1 MKKNIKKYFKSLLVV
16 LILFFCNTQA
26 FSVEINYK
34 KDIEDD
40 DYLDYGMD
48 DEINQNIYVWDPLE
62 KINRKVYK
70 FNEFVLRDIAKP
82 FYYNIYIKITTPGI
96 RKSIG
101 NVLNNLRM
109 PINFFNYV
117 LQLDFRNAMASLYN
131 FAINT
136 VYGVGG
142 IFDVAGHQKVFVSDT
157 NLGITLA
164 KYKIPAGPYLVLPF
178 LGPNDL
184 RGTIS
189 WGAELAIDPFGFNVL
204 KFGGDNKLFE
214 DWVLYTRTVFYTLD
228 KVSYAVVNL
237 YDLMQ
242 ASFDPYIMMRDA
254 YGQSQYYKI
263 NNK

>member
-16 LILFFCNTQA
+16 LILFFYNTQA

-34 KDIEDD
+34 KDIEYD

-82 FYYNIYIKITTPGI
+82 FYYNIYTKITTPGI

-164 KYKIPAGPYLVLPF
+164 KYKMPAGPYLVLP
-178 LGPNDL
+178 N
-184 RGTIS
+184 
-189 WGAELAIDPFGFNVL
+189 
-204 KFGGDNKLFE
+204 
-214 DWVLYTRTVFYTLD
+214 
-228 KVSYAVVNL
+228 
-237 YDLMQ
+237 
-242 ASFDPYIMMRDA
+242 
-254 YGQSQYYKI
+254 
-263 NNK
+263 